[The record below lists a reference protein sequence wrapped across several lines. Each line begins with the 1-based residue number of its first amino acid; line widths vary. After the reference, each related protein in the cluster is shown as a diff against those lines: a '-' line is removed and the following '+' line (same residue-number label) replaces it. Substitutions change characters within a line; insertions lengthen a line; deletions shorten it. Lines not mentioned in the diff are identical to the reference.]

1 MKSAKPWYAIAGCII
16 FESIWIIELAVE
28 LYTGRMTLTEF
39 ICILAFSLVV
49 ATVIINIIKSKR
61 QKSKDKN

>member
-1 MKSAKPWYAIAGCII
+1 MKSAKPWYAIVGCII

-39 ICILAFSLVV
+39 LCILAFSLVV
-49 ATVIINIIKSKR
+49 AAVIFNILKSRKR
-61 QKSKDKN
+61 KR